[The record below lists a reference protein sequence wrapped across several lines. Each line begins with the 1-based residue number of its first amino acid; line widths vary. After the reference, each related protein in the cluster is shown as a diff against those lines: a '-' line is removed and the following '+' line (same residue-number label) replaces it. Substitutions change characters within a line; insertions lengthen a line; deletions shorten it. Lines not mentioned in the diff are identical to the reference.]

1 MRPNSINTSTSLTNG
16 TVFEGIDGLRHYLVG
31 ERLDDVLKQFC
42 RKLLG
47 YALGREVQLS
57 DFLLLEEMQRRLKV
71 NGYRFNEAVEA
82 IVKSPQFRKIRGR
95 LAENEG

>member
-1 MRPNSINTSTSLTNG
+1 
-16 TVFEGIDGLRHYLVG
+16 
-31 ERLDDVLKQFC
+31 
-42 RKLLG
+42 
-47 YALGREVQLS
+47 
-57 DFLLLEEMQRRLKV
+57 LLEEMQRRLNV

>member
-1 MRPNSINTSTSLTNG
+1 M
-16 TVFEGIDGLRHYLVG
+16 VG